1 MSEIKIVKKI
11 INVNVEDKIYPVRK
25 PTAKEISDFAKK
37 EDSSIDAT
45 IAFVDLLG
53 LPSEVSWSIDADS
66 LNEIVKAIMPNVE
79 KKS

>member
-11 INVNVEDKIYPVRK
+11 IKVHIENESFDVRK

-37 EDSSIDAT
+37 EDSSIEAVINFLND
-45 IAFVDLLG
+45 LG
-53 LPSEVSWSIDADS
+53 LPSEKSWQFDADS
-66 LNEIVKAIMPNVE
+66 LNEIVKAVMPQVE